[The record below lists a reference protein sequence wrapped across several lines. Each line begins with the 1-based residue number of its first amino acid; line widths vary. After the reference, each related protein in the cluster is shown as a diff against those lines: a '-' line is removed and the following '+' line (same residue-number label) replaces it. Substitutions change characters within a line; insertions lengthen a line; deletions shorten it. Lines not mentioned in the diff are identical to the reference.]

1 MVSSF
6 TDQNVVEYQN
16 ISKEKLIAAVQDTAS
31 YKVMMLWKMVLAGAP
46 FAKIEK
52 TPSYRYSKIS
62 SCV

>member
-52 TPSYRYSKIS
+52 TPFL
-62 SCV
+62 